1 MRRRDLDYL
10 VIAGMLISGAYT
22 AVSGLVADLF
32 GFPQFFLHP
41 FAGYTC
47 AALALVHVALNW
59 ARTRAYLTRLGR
71 SRSRKPDR
79 SEPTRNRPVGRR
91 EFVVGVLAGLV
102 GFLLGRAGPSAADY
116 AKGDLGL
123 AYHEWSKPGASD
135 LVGAI
140 VDWGPR
146 PQTYKTYPEAP
157 QIALPDPEREWG
169 MDVARTI
176 RTRRS
181 RREYAGAPL
190 PLSALSQLLFAAQSI
205 TEPRRGFRAAPSAGA
220 LYPIEIYPVVHNLED
235 LEPGVYHYAV
245 ADHGL
250 EQLRTGDLR
259 AAMTT
264 AGIGQQM
271 LGQAQVC
278 FVLSAIFQRTRWR
291 YRERTYRYVMLEA
304 GHIGQNIYL
313 AATAL
318 GLGACAVGAFLDGK
332 LNNILKLDGEEEA
345 AVYVISVGRLGEE

>member
-1 MRRRDLDYL
+1 MRRRNLDYL
-10 VIAGMLISGAYT
+10 VIAGMLTSGAYT

-41 FAGYTC
+41 LAGYTC
-47 AALALVHVALNW
+47 SALVLVHVALNW
-59 ARTRAYLTRLGR
+59 RRIRAYLKRLGR
-71 SRSRKPDR
+71 SRSQEPDR
-79 SEPTRNRPVGRR
+79 PESTSNRPVGRR
-91 EFVVGVLAGLV
+91 EFVVGVLSGLV
-102 GFLLGRAGPSAADY
+102 GFLLGRTGPSAADY

-157 QIALPDPEREWG
+157 RAALPDPEREWD
-169 MDVARTI
+169 MDISEAI

-181 RREYAGAPL
+181 RREYAGGPL

-205 TEPRRGFRAAPSAGA
+205 TEPRREFRAAPSAGA
-220 LYPIEIYPVVHNLED
+220 LYPIEIYPVVHNVD
-235 LEPGVYHYAV
+235 GLEPGVYHYAV

-250 EQLRTGDLR
+250 EQLRTDDLR

-278 FVLSAIFQRTRWR
+278 FALSAIFQRTRWK

-332 LNNILKLDGEEEA
+332 LNGILELDGQEEA
-345 AVYVISVGRLGEE
+345 VVYVIPVGKLAGE